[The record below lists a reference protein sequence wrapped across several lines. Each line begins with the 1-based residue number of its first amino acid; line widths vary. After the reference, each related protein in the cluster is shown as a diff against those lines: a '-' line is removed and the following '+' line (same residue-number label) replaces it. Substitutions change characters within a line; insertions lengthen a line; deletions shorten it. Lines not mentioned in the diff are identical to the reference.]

1 LVKQPTMEIDLDK
14 VNHTELV
21 RLCHWMGIPA
31 NRGIPREVLVQMLE
45 NFEDI
50 GAPNPIDVARE
61 IVSQFLRRY
70 WDRIRMQ
77 AQMKVCPDCTLC
89 RDMQVLECFNMNKKS
104 LRGQ

>member
-1 LVKQPTMEIDLDK
+1 LVKQPEMEIDLNE
-14 VNHTELV
+14 VNHSELV
-21 RLCHWMGIPA
+21 RLCQWMGISA

-45 NFEDI
+45 DFEDYEI
-50 GAPNPIDVARE
+50 PNPIDEARG
-61 IVSQFLRRY
+61 IVSQFLDRY

-77 AQMKVCPDCTLC
+77 AQKKVCPDCSLC